1 MAQRILD
8 ELKNIRQELDS
19 LSATQSIIQYFDEMD
34 LDDEEKNKR
43 IAVATDFQR
52 FFMGLFL
59 LLVTA
64 EVTRDEIIEQISDE
78 CIRILDRYDLRP
90 NMGHIDRLAETIADN
105 TLANLDKEF
114 YTSVERSISI
124 AETETNNSANYDDLQ
139 EAIESGF
146 TQKTWITMRDNRVRD
161 THVVLDGATIGIDEL
176 FQVGNA
182 EMRFPCDEE
191 LAFDSPEET
200 VGCRCTISYS

>member
-19 LSATQSIIQYFDEMD
+19 LSATQSIIRYFDEMD

-64 EVTRDEIIEQISDE
+64 EVTREEIIEQISDE
-78 CIRILDRYDLRP
+78 YIRILDRYDLRP

-105 TLANLDKEF
+105 TLANLDKEW
-114 YTSVERSISI
+114 YTSTDRSIKI
-124 AETETNNSANYDDLQ
+124 AETETNNSANYEELQ
-139 EAIESGF
+139 EAIDSGY
-146 TQKTWITMRDNRVRD
+146 TLKTWETQNDEKVRITHQEVNG
-161 THVVLDGATIGIDEL
+161 LTIPIEDYFLVGEAEL
-176 FQVGNA
+176 LY
-182 EMRFPCDEE
+182 PCDEVNGWNN
-191 LAFDSPEET
+191 PEELNN
-200 VGCRCTISYS
+200 CRCVVKYS

>member
-1 MAQRILD
+1 MAKRILD

-19 LSATQSIIQYFDEMD
+19 LSATQSIMQYFDEMD

-59 LLVTA
+59 LLVTVEA
-64 EVTRDEIIEQISDE
+64 TRDEIIEQISDE
-78 CIRILDRYDLRP
+78 YIRILDRYDLRP

-105 TLANLDKEF
+105 TLANLDKEW
-114 YTSVERSISI
+114 YTSADRSIKI
-124 AETETNNSANYDDLQ
+124 AETETNNSANYEEL
-139 EAIESGF
+139 EIAKENGF
-146 TQKTWITMRDNRVRD
+146 TQKTWNTMRDNHVRA
-161 THVVLDGATIGIDEL
+161 THVPLDGMTIGIDEL
-176 FQVGNA
+176 FQVGDA

-191 LAFDSPEET
+191 YAFDYPNEIAN
-200 VGCRCTISYS
+200 CRCHCTYS

>member
-19 LSATQSIIQYFDEMD
+19 LSATQSIIQYFDEMN

-64 EVTRDEIIEQISDE
+64 EVTREEIIEQISDE
-78 CIRILDRYDLRP
+78 YIRILDRYDLRP

>member
-19 LSATQSIIQYFDEMD
+19 LSATQSIIQYFDEMN

-64 EVTRDEIIEQISDE
+64 EVTREEIIEQISDE
-78 CIRILDRYDLRP
+78 YIRILDRYDLRP

-124 AETETNNSANYDDLQ
+124 AETETNNSSNYDDLQ

>member
-78 CIRILDRYDLRP
+78 YIRILDRYDLRP